1 MFFFFFFF
9 FDETNGKKSKRTFE
23 NARWQKK
30 ANKGEWSELYTLYK
44 LLSEQNLYPINL
56 DDKKGLRL
64 RMPILSIL
72 RNTEQYL
79 KAEYKVEENG
89 QIVINANGHDII
101 QIAKGE
107 FDAYAPKL
115 FEAIKKGVIKKEGT
129 KKNSKDPAF
138 PLPEFDEFRK
148 MTCCPNIKCYSK
160 NLGNREKDK
169 SDLYIVIHDIVTGQT
184 PIQGFSIKSEI
195 GKQPTLLNATNLT
208 NFKYKLSENLPENQ
222 VAQIN
227 SMMNKRGQVDIKGR
241 VRAILKQH
249 VSLEF
254 STINPDTNGE
264 YVFLENLMLVDS
276 MLPQIISHLLVM
288 SYSEDTRV
296 LDALTDKLTEINP
309 IGFPMKTNKK
319 QYEAKVKRFVTDVAL
334 GMVPGVPWEAAHQ
347 AYGMLVVN
355 TKGEID
361 CYHIVYRKSLEDYLY
376 KNLKFETASAKRYG
390 FGKIETG
397 ADGCQYFTLNLQLRF
412 TK

>member
-9 FDETNGKKSKRTFE
+9 FDETNGKKSNHSFK
-23 NARWQKK
+23 NAKWQKK

-56 DDKKGLRL
+56 DDKKGQRL

-72 RNTEQYL
+72 RHTEQYL
-79 KAEYKVEENG
+79 KAEYKIEEDG

-101 QIAKGE
+101 QIPKSE
-107 FDAYAPKL
+107 FDIYAPKL
-115 FEAIKKGVIKKEGT
+115 LEAIKKGAIKKET
-129 KKNSKDPAF
+129 AKKDSKDPAF

-148 MTCCPNIKCYSK
+148 KTCCPKIKCYSK
-160 NLGNREKDK
+160 NLGNGEKDK

-184 PIQGFSIKSEI
+184 PTQGFSIKSEI
-195 GKQPTLLNATNLT
+195 GNPPTLLNATKLT
-208 NFKYKLSENLPENQ
+208 NFRYKLSKNLPEEK
-222 VAQIN
+222 VAEIN
-227 SMMNKRGQVDIKGR
+227 SMVESRRNADIKGR
-241 VRAILKQH
+241 VRAILNEH

-254 STINPDTNGE
+254 STINPDAKGKC
-264 YVFLENLMLVDS
+264 VFLENLMLVDS

-288 SYSEDTRV
+288 SYSEDTRL
-296 LDALTDKLTEINP
+296 LDALTDKLSKINP
-309 IGFPMKTNKK
+309 IGYPMKTNNK
-319 QYEAKVKRFVTDVAL
+319 QYEAKVRRFVTDVAL

-376 KNLKFETASAKRYG
+376 KNLKFETASASRHG
-390 FGKIETG
+390 FGKIETSP
-397 ADGCQYFTLNLQLRF
+397 DGCQYFTLGLQLRF

>member
-9 FDETNGKKSKRTFE
+9 FDETNGKKSKREFD
-23 NARWQKK
+23 NAKWQKK

-44 LLSEQNLYPINL
+44 LLSEQNLYPINI
-56 DDKKGLRL
+56 DNINGQRL

-72 RNTEQYL
+72 RHTEQYL
-79 KAEYKVEENG
+79 KAEYKIEEDG
-89 QIVINANGHDII
+89 QIVINANGHNII
-101 QIAKGE
+101 QIAKSD
-107 FDAYAPKL
+107 FDNITPKL
-115 FEAIKKGVIKKEGT
+115 FEAIKKGAPNENGT
-129 KKNSKDPAF
+129 SDSSF
-138 PLPEFDEFRK
+138 ELPEFDEFRK
-148 MTCCPNIKCYSK
+148 NTCCPNIKCYSK
-160 NLGNREKDK
+160 NLGKGEKDK
-169 SDLYIVIHDIVTGQT
+169 SDLYIVIHDFVTGQT

-195 GKQPTLLNATNLT
+195 GNPPTLLNATDLT
-208 NFKYKLSENLPENQ
+208 NFKYRLSDNLPDEK

-227 SMMNKRGQVDIKGR
+227 SMVDKRGHADIKGR
-241 VRAILKQH
+241 VRAILDQQ

-254 STINPDTNGE
+254 STINPNAKGE

-276 MLPQIISHLLVM
+276 MLPQIVSDLLVL

-296 LDALTDKLTEINP
+296 LSALTDKLSEINP

-319 QYEAKVKRFVTDVAL
+319 QYEAKVRRFVTDIAL
-334 GMVPGVPWEAAHQ
+334 GMVPSAPWEAAHQ

-361 CYHIVYRKSLEDYLY
+361 CYHIIYRKSLEDYLY
-376 KNLKFETASAKRYG
+376 ENLKFETPSASRYG

-397 ADGCQYFTLNLQLRF
+397 PDGCQYFTLNIQLRF
-412 TK
+412 MK